1 MHPRGQDEINSDPLV
16 KNEETEE
23 IKKRYKKITSDES
36 EYETVVSKLADQLRE
51 VLAVM
56 IMLKE
61 ETEVY
66 KLV

>member
-36 EYETVVSKLADQLRE
+36 DYETVVSKLADQLRE
-51 VLAVM
+51 VFSSNDHV
-56 IMLKE
+56 KRRD
-61 ETEVY
+61 
-66 KLV
+66 